1 MPSSRIQNDFE
12 LFSHLI
18 FTDLGRNSNNYDE
31 RSHQMADEPMPMV
44 NGELERQDQETD
56 ERKVSSQIF
65 YWSDRELGHGNST
78 VYEGEFTTLS
88 REVIGCAVKRIIKAT
103 GPLRKQNI
111 KEVMEEIKIWIE
123 LTKCASEGNNKMS
136 SVVQCFGY
144 TENVDFW

>member
-18 FTDLGRNSNNYDE
+18 FTDLGRNSNNSDE

-56 ERKVSSQIF
+56 ERQVSSQIF

-78 VYEGEFTTLS
+78 VYEGEFTKSSNVPSTS
-88 REVIGCAVKRIIKAT
+88 TQISVESNSASSGKR
-103 GPLRKQNI
+103 LN
-111 KEVMEEIKIWIE
+111 
-123 LTKCASEGNNKMS
+123 
-136 SVVQCFGY
+136 Y
-144 TENVDFW
+144 T